1 MRQGLNLETGIIL
14 MGAFMLFVIILLAF
28 IFIGVVAI
36 LFKVEKIQE
45 KIARAEQEQN
55 LRTTE

>member
-45 KIARAEQEQN
+45 KITRAEQEQN